1 MESTI
6 ERMERIKGQ
15 GKRMDNKQEHQ
26 RQGAPQRSSQIDL
39 QAVGH
44 GILLQ
49 SKHAVSQQQQSA
61 KDEGKSCEKKKKQG
75 KRVYL
80 QMY

>member
-6 ERMERIKGQ
+6 ERMERIKSRKEDSKQ
-15 GKRMDNKQEHQ
+15 GHQ